1 MENITEQNISEK
13 NRAASTGSASRTRDI
28 ILVGVFAALI
38 AVCSWISIPGPV
50 PFTLQTFAVFL
61 AVALLG
67 GKRGILC
74 VLVYLLLG
82 LIGVPVFAGFGAGPG
97 KLLGLTGG
105 YLLGFLPCAG
115 VMWAMEGVVNGKA
128 IKSGA
133 GTGVKN
139 RIVRA
144 LLLALSMLAGLLVC
158 YAFGTAWFVQVYAKT
173 KGAITVA
180 GALSMCV
187 FPFLPFDLLKI
198 ALAVVLT
205 DRLRRFLPA

>member
-1 MENITEQNISEK
+1 MENITEQNITEQNIYEK
-13 NRAASTGSASRTRDI
+13 NRAASPGSASRTRDI

-115 VMWAMEGVVNGKA
+115 VMWAMEGAVNGKA
-128 IKSGA
+128 A
-133 GTGVKN
+133 KN

-205 DRLRRFLPA
+205 DRLRRFLSD

>member
-1 MENITEQNISEK
+1 MENITEQNITEQNISEK

-128 IKSGA
+128 A
-133 GTGVKN
+133 KN

-205 DRLRRFLPA
+205 DRLRRFLPD

>member
-1 MENITEQNISEK
+1 MENITEQNITEQNISEK

-50 PFTLQTFAVFL
+50 PFTLQTFL

-128 IKSGA
+128 A
-133 GTGVKN
+133 KN

-205 DRLRRFLPA
+205 DRLRRFLPD

>member
-1 MENITEQNISEK
+1 MENITEQNITEQNIYEK
-13 NRAASTGSASRTRDI
+13 NRAASPGSASRTRDI

-115 VMWAMEGVVNGKA
+115 VMWAMEGAVNGKA
-128 IKSGA
+128 A
-133 GTGVKN
+133 KN

-205 DRLRRFLPA
+205 DRLRRFLPY